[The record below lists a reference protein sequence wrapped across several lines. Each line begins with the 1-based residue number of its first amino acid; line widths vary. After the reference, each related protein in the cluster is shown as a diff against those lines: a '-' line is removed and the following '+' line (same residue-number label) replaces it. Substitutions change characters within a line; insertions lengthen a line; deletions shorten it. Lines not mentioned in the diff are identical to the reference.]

1 MNSDARSDRGDAVMD
16 KGIKIHSNIM
26 RLAYAKGLGIS
37 DLCKQAKVSSGIISD
52 LKHGRRDNIGSVTV
66 SKLCSVL
73 GCEPEDILSMTEHKE
88 PMPDRPYIDRF
99 SPFMERVEVAMKET
113 PELRRLIRAAMKA
126 TPLQVKSTAVLLE
139 SIVDA
144 QANGGIIYS
153 GEED

>member
-1 MNSDARSDRGDAVMD
+1 MD
-16 KGIKIHSNIM
+16 KGRKIHDNIM
-26 RLAYAKGLGIS
+26 RLAYAKGLSIS
-37 DLCKQAKVSSGIISD
+37 DLSKRAKVSNGILSD
-52 LKHGRRDNIGSVTV
+52 LKHGRRDNIGRVTV
-66 SKLCSVL
+66 SKLCAVL
-73 GCEPEDILSMTEHKE
+73 DCRPEDLLSMTEHKE
-88 PMPDRPYIDRF
+88 PMPDRPCIDRF